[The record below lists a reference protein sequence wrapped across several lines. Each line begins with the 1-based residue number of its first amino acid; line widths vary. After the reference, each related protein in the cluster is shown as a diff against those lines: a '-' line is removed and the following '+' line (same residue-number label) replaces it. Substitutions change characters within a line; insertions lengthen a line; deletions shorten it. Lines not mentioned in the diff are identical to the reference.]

1 MGDTRTRAEK
11 LRAEIQANNE
21 KIRRLEAELRAN
33 DHAIKALEREDK
45 ELERRQRTR
54 RLIRRGAIL
63 EGFLQKPLLLSDDDV
78 YTLLKVIFHRQDVN
92 DVLKRVLRERE
103 ENNVNRIDS
112 GT

>member
-1 MGDTRTRAEK
+1 MSDTRTRAEK

-33 DHAIKALEREDK
+33 DHAMKALEREDK
-45 ELERRQRTR
+45 ELDRKQRTR
-54 RLIRRGAIL
+54 RLIQRGAML
-63 EGFLQKPLLLSDDDV
+63 EGFLQKPLLLSDEDV

-92 DVLKRVLRERE
+92 ELLNWVLAQRE